1 MCALAIAILV
11 SITAFPLLS
20 VSACMRVSLVA
31 ALQLPM
37 IRASPVADERRGG
50 FITQMTLVAAHFG
63 RMSELIP
70 PRDNV
75 SIRK

>member
-1 MCALAIAILV
+1 MIDSLISGHAQY
-11 SITAFPLLS
+11 LS
-20 VSACMRVSLVA
+20 TSSACMRVSLVA

-37 IRASPVADERRGG
+37 IRASPVADERAGG

-70 PRDNV
+70 PRHNV